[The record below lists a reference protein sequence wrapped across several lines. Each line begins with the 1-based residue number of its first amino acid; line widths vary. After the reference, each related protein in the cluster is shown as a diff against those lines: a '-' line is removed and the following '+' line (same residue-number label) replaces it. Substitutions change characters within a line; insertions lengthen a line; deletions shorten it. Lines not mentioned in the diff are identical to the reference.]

1 MIKKIG
7 ILVTA
12 VMVAISSASFAAT
25 VTIKNVGKTA
35 YYYQVGKTTKKINAN
50 GSAKF
55 TYSGRTIKVK
65 YGAKKNLK
73 PSKTKSFKA
82 KKLIQINPAKNITT
96 PKK

>member
-25 VTIKNVGKTA
+25 VTIKNVGNKS
-35 YYYQVGKTTKKINAN
+35 YYYQVGKTTKQIKAN

-55 TYSGRTIKVK
+55 SYSGKTIKVK
-65 YGAKKNLK
+65 YGAKKNLT

-82 KKLIQINPAKNITT
+82 TRLIQINPVKKITT